1 MEMPDQKTFEKL
13 CQEHQRYCKINNLSP
28 ATLKTYQNAC
38 IYFGRFIGE
47 NYLCKD
53 ITQQVID
60 SYKLFLLDSSVS
72 AVSVNT
78 YLRNVS
84 PALKFG
90 FERGYIKEHLNFKRV
105 KAQER
110 FKDIYT
116 DSELRVLLKKPN
128 VKKNG
133 FAEYRNWCII
143 NTLIATGIR
152 ANELRNLKIVNVD
165 FENDLIKLQVTKN
178 KKARMIPMSTA
189 LKSVLTEYLSL
200 RNGEQDDY
208 LFPNIYGEMMPRT
221 TLQIS
226 ITNYCKKRG
235 IEKYALT
242 YSRIIGYG
250 RPSYAN
256 VYVKPNDTNKK
267 EDDELTHDQFNKMM
281 DTYLA
286 TLANKQPE
294 AWSADARKWAESNGI
309 IKGNDTG
316 KKEYKNFCTREMM
329 VEFLYRM
336 SKSK

>member
-235 IEKYALT
+235 IEKYSLHLFRHCFATNYLRAGGNPLT
-242 YSRIIGYG
+242 LQRILGHSTLKMVNKYVQMNTKDLQQDID
-250 RPSYAN
+250 RFNPLDN
-256 VYVKPNDTNKK
+256 VIKNRI
-267 EDDELTHDQFNKMM
+267 QFEK
-281 DTYLA
+281 L
-286 TLANKQPE
+286 K
-294 AWSADARKWAESNGI
+294 
-309 IKGNDTG
+309 
-316 KKEYKNFCTREMM
+316 
-329 VEFLYRM
+329 
-336 SKSK
+336 KSKR